1 MFRTLVFLI
10 FTNLNAKTVFI
21 KLELTKIW

>member
-21 KLELTKIW
+21 KLELTKI